1 MEETEDEVLEIR
13 GEGRRDSWL
22 IEKYGSTQG
31 FPDGTVGKES
41 ACQCRR
47 CKRHRLDLWVGKIT
61 WRRKW
66 QLPPVVLPGEFQRQR
81 SLAGYSLWS
90 CKRGGW
96 DLVTK
101 Q

>member
-1 MEETEDEVLEIR
+1 MEETEDEVLEI

-47 CKRHRLDLWVGKIT
+47 CKPGRSC
-61 WRRKW
+61 RRDSNSREM
-66 QLPPVVLPGEFQRQR
+66 LR
-81 SLAGYSLWS
+81 A
-90 CKRGGW
+90 
-96 DLVTK
+96 
-101 Q
+101 

>member
-1 MEETEDEVLEIR
+1 VEETEDEVLEI

-47 CKRHRLDLWVGKIT
+47 CKRHRFDPWVGKIPLEKEMAT
-61 WRRKW
+61 LSSILAWEIPW
-66 QLPPVVLPGEFQRQR
+66 TEDLGGLLSVGLQRVGHR
-81 SLAGYSLWS
+81 
-90 CKRGGW
+90 
-96 DLVTK
+96 
-101 Q
+101 